1 MTCGQEERGLKI
13 EWVNFGDQAA
23 RHLSCTM
30 GGQVVTRSRRGKR
43 KKKNKSK
50 TSIQTLGEQG
60 DPRTL
65 GCLQPMLAPRTRG
78 RTRNSI
84 DESRQ
89 AELLVSDLSGIWN
102 VLRLAECKHERRNR
116 YRGQFGK
123 GVDKRRGIVLGL
135 TSILAEGSLF
145 TCERRARTPKQTPS
159 DWVVPLVP
167 RPS

>member
-1 MTCGQEERGLKI
+1 MWPRGARI
-13 EWVNFGDQAA
+13 EDRVGKLWRPSCETLELHDGRSSSNAEQA
-23 RHLSCTM
+23 R
-30 GGQVVTRSRRGKR
+30 KK